1 MSEFLPPT
9 SSPITLQPGTL
20 WQRILDRTE
29 HALHCGALHSIQTDY
44 EFIEQANVRFL
55 VRISR
60 NVARK
65 IAAKKQEEQKKT
77 LTGKDFNPFLPYEED
92 LFVADISN
100 THLCL
105 LNKFNVVDYHLLII
119 TRAFEEQ
126 DTWLTLAD
134 FEALWAC
141 LAEYDG
147 LAFYN
152 GGSLAGASQ
161 RHKHLQLIPLPMV
174 PGDLPLPIAPLLMN
188 AIPTVSSTT
197 LATTLAG
204 FPFVNGFTRL
214 DLDLSQSSLSAP
226 MVLYQSYQTLLQQ
239 VGLCVRDRALTHQ
252 SPGAYNL
259 LVTRAW
265 MLIVPRSQESF
276 ESISVNA
283 LGFAGSLFARDQDQM
298 QQLKAYGPMNLLL
311 KVAIPG

>member
-1 MSEFLPPT
+1 MT
-9 SSPITLQPGTL
+9 STITLQPGTL
-20 WQRILDRTE
+20 WQKILDRTE
-29 HALHCGALHSIQTDY
+29 QALRCGALRSIQTEC
-44 EFIEQANVRFL
+44 EFVEQANVRFL
-55 VRISR
+55 VRISG
-60 NVARK
+60 NVTRK
-65 IAAKKQEEQKKT
+65 LAAKRQEEQKKEQ
-77 LTGKDFNPFLPYEED
+77 TGKNFNPFLPYEED
-92 LFVADISN
+92 LFVADISD

-105 LNKFNVVDYHLLII
+105 LNKFNVVDHHLLII

-161 RHKHLQLIPLPMV
+161 RHKHLQIIPLPML
-174 PGDLPLPIAPLLMN
+174 PGEVHLPIAPLLVEQR
-188 AIPTVSSTT
+188 APTAAMT
-197 LATTLAG
+197 LTG
-204 FPFVNGFTRL
+204 FPFRNGFTQFDPIL
-214 DLDLSQSSLSAP
+214 TQASLSMP
-226 MVLYQSYQTLLQQ
+226 GLMQQCYHTLLQT
-239 VGLCVRDRALTHQ
+239 VGLCGHNRPLADQPTA
-252 SPGAYNL
+252 AYNL
-259 LVTRAW
+259 LATRQW

-283 LGFAGSLFARDQDQM
+283 LGFAGSLFARDPAQM

-311 KVAIPG
+311 KVAIPR

>member
-1 MSEFLPPT
+1 MT
-9 SSPITLQPGTL
+9 SPITLQPGTL
-20 WQRILDRTE
+20 WQKILDRTE
-29 HALHCGALHSIQTDY
+29 HALRCGALRSIQTEC
-44 EFIEQANVRFL
+44 EFVEQANVRFL
-55 VRISR
+55 VRISC

-65 IAAKKQEEQKKT
+65 IAAKKQEEQKKV

-92 LFVADISN
+92 LFVADISE

-105 LNKFNVVDYHLLII
+105 LNKFNVVDHHLLII

-174 PGDLPLPIAPLLMN
+174 PGAMQLPIAPLLVEQ
-188 AIPTVSSTT
+188 PTST
-197 LATTLAG
+197 ATMMLSG
-204 FPFVNGFTRL
+204 FPFRNGFARFDPML
-214 DLDLSQSSLSAP
+214 AQKSLP
-226 MVLYQSYQTLLQQ
+226 MPMLMHQCYQTLLQTM
-239 VGLCVRDRALTHQ
+239 GLCGDDRPLAEQPTA
-252 SPGAYNL
+252 PYNL
-259 LVTRAW
+259 LATREW

-283 LGFAGSLFARDQDQM
+283 LGFAGSLFARDKTQM

-311 KVAIPG
+311 KVAIPI